1 VPPPDPRS
9 PVVVGVGQVSQR
21 VPAAEARAPIDLLA
35 DAARLADTDASASG
49 SLLERVNVIG
59 IAAIGS
65 WRYPD
70 PGALLGRK
78 LGIEPGATLV
88 TTVGGNSPQLLCNEL
103 GARIQ
108 RGELDVALVGGGE
121 SMHTRW
127 RARREPRVE
136 LTWETGD
143 DAPCDWV
150 IGDARP
156 GSSDYEMAHT
166 AIAPPLVYPL
176 FETALRAANGR
187 TVDEHQRHVSQMW
200 SRFAA
205 VAAENPNAWSRAAYT
220 PDDIR
225 TVSPDNRMVCF
236 PYPKR
241 MCANIDVDQAA
252 AVILCSY
259 EAARD
264 AGVPE
269 DRIVFLHSSAEAHDH
284 YFFTERWSLADSPAI
299 GAAVGDVLAAA
310 ELDIDAI
317 ARFDLYSC
325 FPSAVQVATRAIGL
339 ADGDPR
345 PLTVTGGL
353 GFAGGPVNNYPT
365 HAIARM
371 VEVLR
376 DDPGSFGCTTALGWY
391 ITKHASAVWS
401 TTPPARGFRRVD
413 PATTQSRVDTGPRRE
428 PAGLLDD
435 DVTIEATSVNYER
448 DGTPALGI
456 VSALTADGRRALAN
470 TRDADLLAALTTEAH
485 EGRLARVTNDGAT
498 NTIQVD

>member
-1 VPPPDPRS
+1 MRNFDPRS

-21 VPAAEARAPIDLLA
+21 VPPAEARAPIDLLT
-35 DAARLADTDASASG
+35 DAARLADADASASQ
-49 SLLERVNVIG
+49 SLLDRVNVIG
-59 IAAIGS
+59 VAAIGS

-78 LGIEPGATLV
+78 LGIEPRATLV

-103 GARIQ
+103 GACIQ

-143 DAPCDWV
+143 DAPCEWV

-156 GSSDYEMAHT
+156 GSNDYEMAHS

-187 TVDEHQRHVSQMW
+187 SVNEHQQHVSEVW

-205 VAAENPNAWSRAAYT
+205 VAAENPNAWSRQAFT
-220 PDDIR
+220 PGEIR
-225 TVSPDNRMVCF
+225 TVSADNRMVCF

-259 EAARD
+259 EAARA
-264 AGVPE
+264 AGVPD
-269 DRIVFLHSSAEAHDH
+269 DRMVFLHASAEAHDH
-284 YFFTERWSLADSPAI
+284 YFFSERWSLADSPAI
-299 GAAVGDVLAAA
+299 AAAVGDALAAA
-310 ELDIDAI
+310 ALEADDV

-325 FPSAVQVATRAIGL
+325 FPSAVQVATRAIGI
-339 ADGDPR
+339 ADDDRR

-371 VEVLR
+371 VEMLR
-376 DDPGSFGCTTALGWY
+376 TDPASYGCTTALGWY

-401 TTPPARGFRRVD
+401 ATPPARGYRRVD
-413 PATTQSRVDTGPRRE
+413 PATTQARVDAQPRRD
-428 PAGLLDD
+428 PAGLLDG
-435 DVTIEATSVNYER
+435 DVTVEATSVNFER
-448 DGTPALGI
+448 DGSPVLGI
-456 VSALTADGRRALAN
+456 VSALTVDGRRALAN
-470 TRDADLLAALTTEAH
+470 ARDPDLLATLTIEAH
-485 EGRLARVTNDGAT
+485 EGRAARITTDGTTNSIRLD
-498 NTIQVD
+498 

>member
-1 VPPPDPRS
+1 MPQPDPRS

-35 DAARLADTDASASG
+35 DAARLADTDAAAAH
-49 SLLERVNVIG
+49 SLLDRVNVIG
-59 IAAIGS
+59 IASIGS

-78 LGIEPGATLV
+78 LGIEPRATVV

-108 RGELDVALVGGGE
+108 QGELDVALIGGGE

-143 DAPCDWV
+143 DAPCEWV
-150 IGDARP
+150 IGDARA
-156 GSSDYEMAHT
+156 GSSDYEMAHS

-187 TVDEHQRHVSQMW
+187 TVEEHQRHVSELW
-200 SRFAA
+200 SRFAS
-205 VAAENPNAWSRAAYT
+205 VAADNPAAWSRQAYT
-220 PDDIR
+220 PEEIR
-225 TVSPDNRMVCF
+225 TVTPDNRMVCF

-259 EAARD
+259 EAARA
-264 AGVPE
+264 AGVAD
-269 DRIVFLHSSAEAHDH
+269 DRMVFLHASAEAHDH

-299 GAAVGDVLAAA
+299 TAAVGDALAAA
-310 ELDIDAI
+310 GRDTDDV

-325 FPSAVQVATRAIGL
+325 FPSAVQVATRALDIA
-339 ADGDPR
+339 ADDPR

-365 HAIARM
+365 HGIARM

-376 DDPGSFGCTTALGWY
+376 TDPASCGCTTALGWY
-391 ITKHASAVWS
+391 VTKHAAAVWS
-401 TTPPARGFRRVD
+401 ASPPERGFRRVD
-413 PATTQSRVDTGPRRE
+413 PATTQARVDPQPRRE
-428 PAGLLDD
+428 PAGLIDGG
-435 DVTIEATSVNYER
+435 VTIEATSVNFER
-448 DGTPALGI
+448 DGSPVLGI
-456 VSALTADGRRALAN
+456 VSALTGDGRRALAN
-470 TRDADLLAALTTEAH
+470 TRDPGLLAALTTEAH
-485 EGRLARVTNDGAT
+485 EGRAARVTNDGTT
-498 NTIQVD
+498 NTIQVG

>member
-1 VPPPDPRS
+1 VSPDPCS

-21 VPAAEARAPIDLLA
+21 VPPADARAPIDLLA
-35 DAARLADTDASASG
+35 DEARRADKDAESRQ
-49 SLLERVNVIG
+49 SLLERVDVIG
-59 IAAIGS
+59 VAAIGS

-70 PGALLGRK
+70 PGAFLGRQ
-78 LGIEPGATLV
+78 LGIEPRATLL

-108 RGELDVALVGGGE
+108 RGDLDVALVGGAE

-143 DAPCDWV
+143 DQPCEWV

-156 GSSDYEMAHT
+156 GSSDYEMAHS

-176 FETALRAANGR
+176 FETSLRAANGR
-187 TVDEHQRHVSQMW
+187 TVEEHQRHVSELW

-205 VAAENPNAWSRAAYT
+205 VAAGNPDAWLRQAFT
-220 PDDIR
+220 PVEIR

-241 MCANIDVDQAA
+241 MCANIDVDQGA
-252 AVILCSY
+252 AVLLCSL
-259 EAARD
+259 EAARA
-264 AGVPE
+264 AGVPDE
-269 DRIVFLHSSAEAHDH
+269 RMVFLHAAAEVHDN
-284 YFFTERWSLADSPAI
+284 YFFTERWSLAESPAI
-299 GAAVGDVLAAA
+299 ATAVSDALAAA
-310 ELDIDAI
+310 AI
-317 ARFDLYSC
+317 GADDVARFDLYSC
-325 FPSAVQVATRAIGL
+325 FPSAVEVAMRAIGI
-339 ADGDPR
+339 ADDDPR

-371 VEVLR
+371 VHELR
-376 DDPGSFGCTTALGWY
+376 GDPTSFGCTTALGWY
-391 ITKHASAVWS
+391 ITKHASAVWYAS
-401 TTPPARGFRRVD
+401 PPQRGFRRVD
-413 PATTQSRVDTGPRRE
+413 PASSQARVDTLPRRE

-435 DVTIEATSVNYER
+435 DVTIEATSVNFER
-448 DGTPALGI
+448 DGSPVLGI
-456 VSALTADGRRALAN
+456 VTALTDDGRRALAN

-485 EGRLARVTNDGAT
+485 EGRRAHVTNDGAT
-498 NTIQVD
+498 NRLHLG